1 MTNTGWGVCCKQVSL
16 GKEQKEIEFVS
27 KHEFSEGLNCL
38 ACPCAWHPAA
48 LGSSAPGD
56 GVLSYPGWE
65 KLRRGKGPGTCWCPA
80 LARCAE
86 PCTLPEDGFY
96 PLRQP
101 PQSRH
106 CIKPSLGVL
115 SCFPIGNRRLAP
127 LPGESLAKFPL
138 TPAARGWDP
147 ESVILFS

>member
-1 MTNTGWGVCCKQVSL
+1 MCAVKKCPSERNRRK
-16 GKEQKEIEFVS
+16 FVS
-27 KHEFSEGLNCL
+27 KHEFPEGLNCSVGL
-38 ACPCAWHPAA
+38 TLCPASCCPVLTCAGGQGA
-48 LGSSAPGD
+48 LLPRMGEAPQG
-56 GVLSYPGWE
+56 
-65 KLRRGKGPGTCWCPA
+65 RGPGTCWSLA
-80 LARCAE
+80 LAHCAE
-86 PCTLPEDGFY
+86 PRTLPEGGCH

-101 PQSRH
+101 PGSRH
-106 CIKPSLGVL
+106 CIKPSPGVL